1 MSVWHTTV
9 VNILSFVIG
18 RHVDVVMFRL
28 GRFVADGDGV
38 ARKPRPVLVKLRNVW
53 DKRVVL
59 SKCSKL
65 KQYTQSGMF
74 IAPDEPLE
82 TRRKNTLERLRYR
95 AEHSGQRAVVTDGIL
110 TIDDVTI
117 FSLKDGY
124 LRSTHG

>member
-1 MSVWHTTV
+1 VWHTNV
-9 VNILSFVIG
+9 DNILSFVIG
-18 RHVDVVMFRL
+18 RQADVADTFRL
-28 GRFVADGDGV
+28 GRFVAENDGV
-38 ARKPRPVLVKLRNVW
+38 ARKPRPILVKMRNVW

-65 KQYTQSGMF
+65 KQYSQSGIF

-95 AEHSGQRAVVTDGIL
+95 AEHSGQRVVITDGIL